1 LSSNK
6 GQLFT
11 PDFIMATVIFL
22 FILITLQV
30 NNYAIREKIS
40 NEEDMLY
47 YDSLISKTDI
57 LVLYPGYP
65 KYWNGSNVEII
76 GFAEKPNVL
85 NKTKI
90 EAFVS
95 MSDSNIKKLL
105 NIEDKSFYFI
115 IRDSNDNILYE
126 KGSTSWQNS
135 EKIFVVKR
143 NVIIDEKGA
152 EMRFIVYGD

>member
-1 LSSNK
+1 MSSNK

-47 YDSLISKTDI
+47 YDSLTSKSDI
-57 LVLYPGYP
+57 LILYSGYP
-65 KYWNGSNVEII
+65 KYWNRTNVEIL
-76 GFAEKPNVL
+76 GLADKPNVL

-90 EAFVS
+90 ETFVS
-95 MSDSNIKKLL
+95 MDNGDIKKLL
-105 NIEDKSFYFI
+105 NIEDKSFYFV
-115 IRDSNDNILYE
+115 IRDSDDNILYE
-126 KGSTSWQNS
+126 KGSTSWGNS

-143 NVIIDEKGA
+143 YVIIGNKGA
-152 EMRFIVYGD
+152 EMRFIVW

>member
-1 LSSNK
+1 MSSNK

-47 YDSLISKTDI
+47 YDSLTSKSDI
-57 LVLYPGYP
+57 LILYSGYP
-65 KYWNGSNVEII
+65 KYWNETNVEIL
-76 GFAEKPNVL
+76 GLADKPNVL

-90 EAFVS
+90 ETFVS
-95 MSDSNIKKLL
+95 MDNGDIKKLL
-105 NIEDKSFYFI
+105 NIEDKSFYFV
-115 IRDSNDNILYE
+115 IRDSDDNILYE
-126 KGSTSWQNS
+126 KGSTSWGNS

-143 NVIIDEKGA
+143 DIIIGNKGA
-152 EMRFIVYGD
+152 EMRFIVW